1 MLEPVGAAGVSG
13 APLAF
18 GIAPRDVPGFLMAEL
33 LGALAAAY
41 FFHWL
46 SEGTVMLSK
55 AKKVDY
61 TGWDKVAEPTLSL
74 VHSTANVRFG
84 SLGDIMGV
92 VKKRPLY
99 PWEQTFSAPVSDVR

>member
-1 MLEPVGAAGVSG
+1 VTIACALSDTFAR
-13 APLAF
+13 
-18 GIAPRDVPGFLMAEL
+18 IAPRDVPGFLMAEL

-74 VHSTANVRFG
+74 VHSTANVM
-84 SLGDIMGV
+84 SALGH
-92 VKKRPLY
+92 
-99 PWEQTFSAPVSDVR
+99 